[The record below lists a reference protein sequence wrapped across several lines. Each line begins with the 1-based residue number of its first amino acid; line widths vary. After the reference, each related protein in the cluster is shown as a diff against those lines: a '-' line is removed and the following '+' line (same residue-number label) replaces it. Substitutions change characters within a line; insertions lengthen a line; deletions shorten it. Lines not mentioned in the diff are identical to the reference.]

1 MNKLTTKEILAL
13 TPEEKTAYWTE
24 IARPSNQASDLL
36 KASEQAQPKK
46 TSRKVAKARTANEG
60 AQSPTRANLAFALE
74 TYQPQYDSFFDR
86 IELVIDGNIEPLSEE
101 SSLELAFR
109 LETRHG
115 IKSVLTK
122 ALVEVIKTVAYRNKF
137 DSAREWGNNAL
148 ANWDGKPRIHS
159 LFAEYFGC
167 EDTPFTK
174 AVSEYFAT
182 AMAARLMTQNPE
194 GEKADMI
201 PILVGSQG
209 LGKTTSVKA
218 LAPMPNTFVE
228 VSFHRK
234 EDDMARMIKGKLIG
248 EIAELS
254 GLKTREA
261 GDIKAWVTRTKE
273 AWIPKYSEHEKSV
286 PRRIMFI
293 GTTNDPEF
301 LVDDTGNRRW
311 LPIKVLRQTNV
322 DALKKDMEQLWGE
335 AIATYKERGILWQEA
350 ERLAEAEHDQYLVV
364 EPWEDEVMTWIKTD
378 KVQEGKT
385 RYDYGFVSI
394 NDVLKNCLKLD
405 AQYHTRPNQDKVA
418 KILRAN
424 GFVKVKGQRRVA
436 YSNNP
441 LRGYELKPPP

>member
-1 MNKLTTKEILAL
+1 MSRKTPPP
-13 TPEEKTAYWTE
+13 TPEWMQQLASGYCEKAKIIE
-24 IARPSNQASDLL
+24 
-36 KASEQAQPKK
+36 ASEQAEPKK
-46 TSRKVAKARTANEG
+46 TSRKVAKAAPIREG
-60 AQSPTRANLAFALE
+60 AQSATRANLAFAIE
-74 TYQPQYDSFFDR
+74 SYRPQYDSFFDR
-86 IELVIDGNIEPLSEE
+86 IELEVDGKIEPLSEE
-101 SSLELAFR
+101 VSLELAFR
-109 LETRHG
+109 IETSHG
-115 IKSVLTK
+115 IKNVLTK
-122 ALVEVIKTVAYRNKF
+122 AVVEVIKTLAYRNKF

-148 ANWDGKPRIHS
+148 ANWDGIPRIHS

-167 EDTPFTK
+167 EDTQFTK

-261 GDIKAWVTRTKE
+261 GDIKAWVTRQKE
-273 AWIPKYSEHEKSV
+273 VWIPKYSEHEKSV

-301 LVDDTGNRRW
+301 LADKTGNRRW
-311 LPIKVLRQTNV
+311 LPIKVVQQANV
-322 DALKKDMEQLWGE
+322 DALNQDLEQLWGE
-335 AIATYKERGILWQEA
+335 AIDTFNKRGILWQEA
-350 ERLAEAEHDQYLVV
+350 ERLAEAEHDEYLVID
-364 EPWEDEVMTWIKTD
+364 PWNSFVDAWLKSDQI
-378 KVQEGKT
+378 QEGKT
-385 RYDYGFVSI
+385 RYELGYCTAEDALI
-394 NDVLKNCLKLD
+394 NCLKFD
-405 AQYHTRPNQDKVA
+405 AKALKKGDRRRAGDCLMACGLTIYKQK
-418 KILRAN
+418 KIGGAP
-424 GFVKVKGQRRVA
+424 VWA
-436 YSNNP
+436 YCI
-441 LRGYELKPPP
+441 PPP